1 MRVLYVLDSL
11 ADGGAETSL
20 AHVAAAYRDAG
31 VDLHVAFLR
40 SRWDLAATLRQS
52 GATLHPV
59 DLDAGRWTQLRS
71 LVRLIRE
78 QSPDIVHTTLYEADV
93 LGRLA
98 ATAARR
104 PVVTTLANS
113 AYSSDHYSDP
123 SVRRVKLG
131 LAQSVDAATAPFAD
145 RFHAVSPTVAVDM
158 SRRLLIPRRRI
169 TVIPR
174 SRSRESLGWPSDHRR
189 HKVRAAL
196 GLSDDRPVV
205 LAAARQEHQK
215 GLDVLITSA
224 SALAKQVPDAKI
236 LIAGREGRATSHL
249 RAAATKADGSD
260 GIVRFLG
267 ARDDVPDLIVAS
279 DVVVVPSR
287 FEGMPGLVLEAMA
300 LDTPVVASEIPMVRD
315 AIGDHAQALVPV
327 GDSDALAEALA
338 RTLRHSSLDTIR
350 LARERFESNFTP
362 EAVVAAM
369 RRFYE
374 AAISG
379 T

>member
-1 MRVLYVLDSL
+1 VRVLYVIDGL

-20 AHVAAAYRDAG
+20 AHAAAAYREAG
-31 VDLHVAFLR
+31 IDLHVAFLR
-40 SRWDLAATLRQS
+40 SRWDLATTLRQS

-59 DLDAGRWTQLRS
+59 DLDGSRWTQMQS
-71 LVRLIRE
+71 LVRLIRD
-78 QSPDIVHTTLYEADV
+78 QSPDVVHTTLYEADV

-98 ATAARR
+98 ATAARC

-113 AYSSDHYSDP
+113 AYSADHYSDP
-123 SVRRVKLG
+123 SVRRFKLG
-131 LAQSVDAATAPFAD
+131 LAQGVDAVTTPFAD
-145 RFHAVSPTVAVDM
+145 RFHAVSRTVAEDM

-174 SRSRESLGWPSDHRR
+174 SRSRESLGSPSIHRR
-189 HKVRAAL
+189 LKVRAAL
-196 GLSDDRPVV
+196 GLTDNRPVV

-215 GLDVLITSA
+215 GLDVLVRSA
-224 SALAKQVPDAKI
+224 STLARQAPDALI
-236 LIAGREGRATSHL
+236 LIAGREGRATSQL
-249 RAAATKADGSD
+249 RSAVVGGAEAT
-260 GIVRFLG
+260 VRFLG
-267 ARDDVPDLIVAS
+267 PRDDVPDLIVAS

-327 GDSDALAEALA
+327 GDAEALA
-338 RTLRHSSLDTIR
+338 DALARSLWRPDEQAVKR
-350 LARERFESNFTP
+350 ARERFEHNFTP
-362 EAVVAAM
+362 DAVVAAM

-374 AAISG
+374 ATISG
-379 T
+379 

>member
-20 AHVAAAYRDAG
+20 AHIAAAYRDADI
-31 VDLHVAFLR
+31 DLHVAFLR
-40 SRWDLAATLRQS
+40 SRWDVAATLRQS

-59 DLDAGRWTQLRS
+59 ALDGGRWTQLRS

-78 QSPDIVHTTLYEADV
+78 QSPDVVHTTLYEADV

-113 AYSSDHYSDP
+113 AYSADHYSDP
-123 SVRRVKLG
+123 SVRRFKLG
-131 LAQSVDAATAPFAD
+131 LAQGVDAATATLAD
-145 RFHAVSPTVAVDM
+145 RFHAVSPTVAADM
-158 SRRLLIPRRRI
+158 SRRLLIPPSRI

-189 HKVRAAL
+189 LKVRAAL
-196 GLSDDRPVV
+196 GLSDDRPLV

-215 GLDVLITSA
+215 GLDVLIA
-224 SALAKQVPDAKI
+224 AAPALAGWVPDTLI
-236 LIAGREGRATSHL
+236 LIAGREGRATSQL
-249 RAAATKADGSD
+249 RAAVAAADVTD
-260 GIVRFLG
+260 GVVRFLG

-315 AIGDHAQALVPV
+315 AIGDHAHALVPV
-327 GDSDALAEALA
+327 GDSDALADALA
-338 RTLRHSSLDTIR
+338 RTLRRPNLDTIG
-350 LARERFESNFTP
+350 LARERFESSFTP